1 MIVLLLQLWVSIVCC
16 VCTDLLF
23 LCRAFLPLT
32 PRSHD
37 SHTPQFS
44 GGWLKQF
51 PNWLCQ
57 FLVSSRPNNHY
68 QHFHT
73 VLWWAPCPN
82 KVQIPSCSREASR
95 PSLHVRSFCQSSPA
109 QRIPALRTACSSR
122 CALLATP
129 LHGVPSLLPLQV
141 TSSEFFSQPLTC
153 LAWLPWYLLFSFLL
167 SHLTSVRPFIAI
179 PSIQQSARL
188 LINSQ

>member
-23 LCRAFLPLT
+23 LRRAFLPLT

-109 QRIPALRTACSSR
+109 QHIPAPQL
-122 CALLATP
+122 P
-129 LHGVPSLLPLQV
+129 VVHGVPCWLLLCTEYHLSFHSRLHPPSSFLSPLLVSHGFLNVFSLVFCFLTWPQWGRSLLFPV
-141 TSSEFFSQPLTC
+141 YSRAP
-153 LAWLPWYLLFSFLL
+153 
-167 SHLTSVRPFIAI
+167 
-179 PSIQQSARL
+179 L